1 MQTKEKL
8 NQLTPAKMREL
19 HENKEGQKGHDSEC
33 ESEEVCHG
41 ELA

>member
-19 HENKEGQKGHDSEC
+19 HEERQKGHDSEC